1 MDLFT
6 ISYLLDNI
14 NNFLFSK
21 YITIIILSI
30 KLLLKKNQQ
39 CWYMLVYYRL
49 YYKYVDETFIILFN
63 KKPIIIICN
72 YKNNV

>member
-30 KLLLKKNQQ
+30 KLLLKKTNNVGI
-39 CWYMLVYYRL
+39 CWYIIDCIINI
-49 YYKYVDETFIILFN
+49 VDEIFIILFN